1 MSFPNVPIA
10 PMSNLTELYIDLDR
24 ATEQR
29 RWGFIYHSR
38 KYHLATFSQVCWM
51 IQLSP
56 QLVKLRMGHLE
67 LESVWQVWF
76 LIGIIAG
83 MAWLEALSFT
93 ISLDTSSSRPDWFTL
108 WLAILQSTLPSLNQF
123 CLDLGYNFSG
133 SSSSDND
140 GDGVFGGKEMTM
152 ERPQRQET
160 VPGLTELDMPRL
172 EDPTVTPSYKRLA
185 TEGLLE
191 EEEKDQFALLERLY
205 RQIGSLTESRYLDL
219 RARLTNADG
228 TSGSQWYDENSL
240 PLILSLGDDEAGSVY
255 ASNCE
260 VKETV
265 GWPETRWMHDHWPNL
280 RVAEFYLPHK
290 EPAEQFKWL
299 QEQRQIFKLELSVPK
314 SEGPDT

>member
-1 MSFPNVPIA
+1 MSRPIF
-10 PMSNLTELYIDLDR
+10 
-24 ATEQR
+24 QR
-29 RWGFIYHSR
+29 HSR
-38 KYHLATFSQVCWM
+38 SLRRIQFSYCNEPQTRALSSVLAECVGLEELVLPRRNRGTSSFV
-51 IQLSP
+51 QLSD
-56 QLVKLRMGHLE
+56 
-67 LESVWQVWF
+67 
-76 LIGIIAG
+76 A
-83 MAWLEALSFT
+83 
-93 ISLDTSSSRPDWFTL
+93 
-108 WLAILQSTLPSLNQF
+108 
-123 CLDLGYNFSG
+123 
-133 SSSSDND
+133 
-140 GDGVFGGKEMTM
+140 
-152 ERPQRQET
+152 
-160 VPGLTELDMPRL
+160 
-172 EDPTVTPSYKRLA
+172 TPSYKRLA